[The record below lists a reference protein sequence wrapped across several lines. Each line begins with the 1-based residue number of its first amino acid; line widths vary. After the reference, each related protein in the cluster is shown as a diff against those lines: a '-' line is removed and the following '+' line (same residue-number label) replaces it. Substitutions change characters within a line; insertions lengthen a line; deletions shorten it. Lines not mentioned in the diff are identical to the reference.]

1 MSAFVLQPLA
11 LLLILREVMRG
22 QKKSDFT
29 IQLIFSEAH
38 LASANP
44 FLTLNKSYREL

>member
-1 MSAFVLQPLA
+1 MSAIVLQPLA

-29 IQLIFSEAH
+29 IQLIFSETH
-38 LASANP
+38 RVSANP
-44 FLTLNKSYREL
+44 FFNIK